1 MESMADIEKMIRRII
16 KEAFIDARGELGGF
30 SFHKNKFYTHKVG
43 DRDVKFLVSDN
54 DEAKYPLLMRDNNV
68 SNALGGGSN
77 VKSFPHVRIMLS
89 NGHLHDYVMIR
100 DRIYPAYMVK
110 DLLGNNRVDFD
121 AHLKSMSLIRSIEDL
136 DIIHFNNNYTDPEF
150 LELKRRYPKLTTD
163 IAVYENGREKIMDLF
178 DILDI
183 TQKQYVA
190 YLDDPNRT
198 NKDGSVDASRAGIYH
213 KVYNFIE

>member
-1 MESMADIEKMIRRII
+1 MESMAYVEKMIRRII
-16 KEAFIDARGELGGF
+16 KEAFIDAYGELGGF
-30 SFHKNKFYTHKVG
+30 SLHKNKFYTHKVG

-54 DEAKYPLLMRDNNV
+54 DEAKHPLLMRDNGI

-77 VKSFPHVRIMLS
+77 VKNLPHVRIMLS

-100 DRIYPAYMVK
+100 AKVYPVYMVK
-110 DLLGNNRVDFD
+110 DLLGKSMVGFD
-121 AHLKSMSLIRSIEDL
+121 AHIKNMSLIRSIENL
-136 DIIHFNNNYTDPEF
+136 DIVHFNNNYVDPEF
-150 LELKRRYPKLTTD
+150 LELKRRYSKLMTD
-163 IAVYENGREKIMDLF
+163 IAVYESGREKIMDLF

-183 TQKQYVA
+183 TQKQYIA

-198 NKDGSVDASRAGIYH
+198 NKDGSIDASRAGVHH